1 MGPPSLNSRGFDSSH
16 ITLAAPSA
24 LESVA
29 VAAEGAG
36 HIIARWNLPYHA
48 SPSCCSR
55 LPHQGCQI
63 RFCSP
68 PPRVRGRFLGGEQF
82 ILFSPLSHGKL
93 NTIFFSLRELATRCT
108 GNVVVGILSQARRL
122 LDLVLLSDQA
132 GHGLNADSE
141 TRSNELLDTSATYF
155 SCRHAASPV
164 FSVIGHYVHVSIEQ
178 FTITRVHDRVPPGP
192 L

>member
-55 LPHQGCQI
+55 YLHAVYTLFELRRDPGNDPHE
-63 RFCSP
+63 P
-68 PPRVRGRFLGGEQF
+68 PDSRIKVAKSDFAL
-82 ILFSPLSHGKL
+82 
-93 NTIFFSLRELATRCT
+93 
-108 GNVVVGILSQARRL
+108 RRL
-122 LDLVLLSDQA
+122 VLEVA
-132 GHGLNADSE
+132 
-141 TRSNELLDTSATYF
+141 F
-155 SCRHAASPV
+155 
-164 FSVIGHYVHVSIEQ
+164 
-178 FTITRVHDRVPPGP
+178 
-192 L
+192 